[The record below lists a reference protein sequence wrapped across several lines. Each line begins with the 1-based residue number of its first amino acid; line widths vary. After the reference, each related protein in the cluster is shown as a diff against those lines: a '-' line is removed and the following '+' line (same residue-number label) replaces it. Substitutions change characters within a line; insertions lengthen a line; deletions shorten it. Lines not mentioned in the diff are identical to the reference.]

1 VTYRSLMVYLDPDH
15 ANEAALRVT
24 ADLANLFKSQ
34 VTGVAAGLPV
44 MPVHADGMIATSILE
59 VDYTQ
64 LEEALRR
71 CEGRFRAA
79 MMPVSDALQWRAAVA
94 SPAEFLADQARAAD
108 LIIVGRPAD
117 EAGPLLNQ
125 SLDIGDIVMAA
136 GRPVL
141 VVPPGRTSLTP
152 DRIMVAWK
160 DTVEAR
166 RTIAASLPLLKQ
178 AADVTVVEIV
188 AADSDIAGATGRLAD
203 VAAWL
208 QRHNVT
214 AATRVELSA
223 GHAGSHLD
231 LLAEQNNVDILVA
244 GAYGHSRLQEWVFG
258 GVTRHLLRRASVCTL
273 LMH

>member
-1 VTYRSLMVYLDPDH
+1 MTYRSLMVYLDPDH
-15 ANEAALRVT
+15 SNESALRVT
-24 ADLANLFKSQ
+24 AELANRFKAQ
-34 VTGVAAGLPV
+34 VTGVAAGVPV
-44 MPVHADGMIATSILE
+44 MPVHADGMIASSVLE

-71 CEGRFRAA
+71 CESRFHAA
-79 MMPVSDALQWRAAVA
+79 LMPVSDALQWRSAIAA
-94 SPAEFLADQARAAD
+94 PAEYLASQARAAD
-108 LIIVGRPAD
+108 LIIVGRSAD

-125 SLDIGDIVMAA
+125 SLDIGDIVMGA

-141 VVPPGRTSLTP
+141 VVPPGRTSPAP
-152 DRIMVAWK
+152 DRVLVAWK
-160 DTVEAR
+160 DTAEAR

-188 AADSDIAGATGRLAD
+188 AADSDIADATGRLAD

-214 AATRVELSA
+214 AATRVEPSA
-223 GHAGSHLD
+223 GDAGSHLD
-231 LLAEQNNVDILVA
+231 LLAEQNGVDILVA
-244 GAYGHSRLQEWVFG
+244 GAYGHSRLQEWIFG
-258 GVTRHLLRRASVCTL
+258 GVTRHLLKKSSVCTL